1 MLYFEWEIAFKKN
14 KFHKYTAKLFSKIVL
29 WKRIE
34 MIFGEMMEKL
44 FCTY

>member
-14 KFHKYTAKLFSKIVL
+14 KFRKYTAKLFSKIVL

-34 MIFGEMMEKL
+34 MIFGEMMKKL
-44 FCTY
+44 FCT